1 MNTLA
6 PQNQSLLVETSGMVH
21 NQSIDVNPDG
31 MSEGGNSPGMRS
43 QRLRGIH
50 DPIEEEHDEQIEE
63 GSGPHDSAS
72 ISKRS
77 GVKSVGKSSK
87 MKVNFNG
94 MPSVMS
100 NQTLKNGAE
109 KEEHFTGTGSER
121 SKPSLRAS
129 KNADPGSLKDSIRQN
144 NRKVTGASNI
154 KSLIRSAATR
164 D

>member
-6 PQNQSLLVETSGMVH
+6 PQNQSLLVDTSGMVH
-21 NQSIDVNPDG
+21 NQSIDVNPEG

-100 NQTLKNGAE
+100 NQTLKNGAVE
-109 KEEHFTGTGSER
+109 KEEQYTGSER
-121 SKPSLRAS
+121 SKLSLRAS